1 MEMEIVHLIEKF
13 GFPVVAAG
21 CMGYLIFYLYRWTT
35 TEVKPIISETNTI
48 LVALIDRI
56 RTLDNDLIRLN
67 TKINTVLVMT
77 EKIEKE
83 KRENKDE
90 NP

>member
-1 MEMEIVHLIEKF
+1 MEIVHLIEKF

>member
-1 MEMEIVHLIEKF
+1 MEMDIIHLIEKF

-35 TEVKPIISETNTI
+35 TEVKPIISETNNI
-48 LVALIDRI
+48 LIGLIDRI

-67 TKINTVLVMT
+67 TKVNTVIIMVD
-77 EKIEKE
+77 KYEKE
-83 KRENKDE
+83 MNNNKK
-90 NP
+90 P

>member
-1 MEMEIVHLIEKF
+1 MEMDIIHLIEKF

-35 TEVKPIISETNTI
+35 TEVKPIISETNNI
-48 LVALIDRI
+48 LIGLIDRV

-67 TKINTVLVMT
+67 TKVNTVIIMVD
-77 EKIEKE
+77 KYEKE
-83 KRENKDE
+83 MNNNKK
-90 NP
+90 P

>member
-1 MEMEIVHLIEKF
+1 MEMEIIHLIEKF

-35 TEVKPIISETNTI
+35 TEVKPIISETNNI
-48 LVALIDRI
+48 LIGLIDRV

-67 TKINTVLVMT
+67 TKVNTVIIMVD
-77 EKIEKE
+77 KYEKE
-83 KRENKDE
+83 MNNNKK
-90 NP
+90 P

>member
-1 MEMEIVHLIEKF
+1 MELVHLIEKF

-35 TEVKPIISETNTI
+35 TEVKPIISETNNI
-48 LVALIDRI
+48 LIALIDRI

-67 TKINTVLVMT
+67 TKVNTVIIMVD
-77 EKIEKE
+77 KCEKE
-83 KRENKDE
+83 KSEECNKK
-90 NP
+90 

>member
-1 MEMEIVHLIEKF
+1 MEIVHLIEKF

-35 TEVKPIISETNTI
+35 TEVKPIISETNNI
-48 LVALIDRI
+48 LIALIDRI

-67 TKINTVLVMT
+67 TKVNTVIIMVD
-77 EKIEKE
+77 KCEKE
-83 KRENKDE
+83 KKEVGEKK
-90 NP
+90 

>member
-1 MEMEIVHLIEKF
+1 MEIVHLIEKF

-35 TEVKPIISETNTI
+35 TEVKPIISETNNI
-48 LVALIDRI
+48 LIALIDRI

-67 TKINTVLVMT
+67 TKVNTVIIMVD
-77 EKIEKE
+77 KCEKE
-83 KRENKDE
+83 KREACDKK
-90 NP
+90 

>member
-1 MEMEIVHLIEKF
+1 MELVHLIEKF

-35 TEVKPIISETNTI
+35 TEVKPIISETNNI
-48 LVALIDRI
+48 LIALIDRI

-67 TKINTVLVMT
+67 TKVNTVIIMVD
-77 EKIEKE
+77 KCEKE
-83 KRENKDE
+83 KREECDKK
-90 NP
+90 